1 MALSDSS
8 TQKEFYNSVNP
19 DYLSYKKNIPYA
31 RYLSELLLSMLPP
44 PRNSVLEVG
53 AGQGRFTFELSKYLK
68 HLTATDISE
77 REIAL
82 LRAQAKRLKRT
93 NIAARV
99 LDLLNIGQSLRT
111 KQFDHIIGI
120 FILHHL
126 PKEKLPMVINSL
138 SLHLKRNGRLCF
150 IENNNL
156 SPAHLVAIA
165 IRKDMT
171 WEVEKGAYTNYISW
185 FDKACRISGLQ
196 VISKR
201 KFGFF
206 PPQIINRW
214 PWITGIEKILEYI
227 PLIRE
232 VACPFIL
239 LTAQKV

>member
-1 MALSDSS
+1 MTSV
-8 TQKEFYNSVNP
+8 QKNFYNSVNP
-19 DYLSYKKNIPYA
+19 DYLSYEKNIPYA
-31 RYLSELLLSMLPP
+31 RYISGRLLSTLPT
-44 PRNSVLEVG
+44 PRNTVLEVG
-53 AGQGRFTFELSKYLK
+53 AGQGRFTFELARHIK

-82 LRAQAKRLKRT
+82 LLAQAKRLKRT
-93 NIAARV
+93 NITARV
-99 LDLLNIGQSLRT
+99 LDLLKIGQPFKT

-126 PKEKLPMVINSL
+126 PKEKLPMVISSL
-138 SLHLKRNGRLCF
+138 SRRLKRNGRLSF

-156 SPAHLVAIA
+156 SPAHLAAIA

-185 FDKACRISGLQ
+185 FDKACNMSGLQ
-196 VISKR
+196 VICKR
-201 KFGFF
+201 KFGFS
-206 PPQIINRW
+206 PPQVINRW
-214 PWITGIEKILEYI
+214 PWITGIEKTLEYI